1 VERRIKL
8 LDVRTIRSVAFQGE
22 RGAFSEQAALE
33 FFRRK
38 IALLPAPTFEDV
50 LKLVDR
56 NEVDSGILP
65 IENSL
70 HGSVLENYDL
80 LQHHRLSI
88 IGEVKLR
95 IVHCLLANHGVE
107 LNDLRR
113 VYSHPQALAQCR
125 AFIKRLRNVEAI
137 PAYDTAGAAKDLK
150 EKNLTDAGAIASA
163 QAARD
168 YGLKI
173 LVRGI
178 EDNRAN
184 FTRFLVLAP
193 KPVSPGTHAKT
204 SVVFTLKNVPGAL
217 FDALGVFASR
227 KIDLHKIESRPI
239 VGKPWQYLFYL
250 DFDGSLRDQRCAEA
264 TKNLRKVAASVKV
277 LGSYP
282 KAK

>member
-1 VERRIKL
+1 VERRVKF

-33 FFRRK
+33 FFGRK
-38 IALLPAPTFEDV
+38 ITLLPAPTFEDV
-50 LKLVDR
+50 LKLVGR
-56 NEVDSGILP
+56 NEADSGILP

-70 HGSVLENYDL
+70 QGSVLENYDL

-95 IVHCLLANHGVE
+95 IVHCLLANDGVE
-107 LNDLRR
+107 LDTLRR

-125 AFIKRLRNVEAI
+125 SFLKRLRNVEAI
-137 PAYDTAGAAKDLK
+137 PAYDTAGAAKIVR
-150 EKNLTDAGAIASA
+150 EKNLTDAAAIASA

-173 LVRGI
+173 LARGI

-184 FTRFLVLAP
+184 FTRFLVLA
-193 KPVSPGTHAKT
+193 KQPVSPGTHAKT
-204 SVVFTLKNVPGAL
+204 SVVFTLKSVPGAL
-217 FDALGVFASR
+217 FEALGVFAVR

-250 DFDGSLRDQRCAEA
+250 DFDGSLNDRRCSEA
-264 TKNLRKVAASVKV
+264 IRNLKRFATSVKV

-282 KAK
+282 KA